1 MGSLFGGSKSKT
13 ENQAYGAIK
22 GAFSPLFKYSGQG
35 AGGISALLGGDDTGF
50 NKYKSAVGY
59 DWERD
64 RGMDAIGSKYAS
76 IGGLDSGA
84 TLKGLA
90 QFQSGLDDRYAN
102 TYLDKMLGLSNIGLS
117 AGQLVTQAGQKST
130 SSSSPGIAGMLGKIG
145 TAIATGG
152 TSLATDAASTIAS
165 NPSIF

>member
-13 ENQAYGAIK
+13 ENQAYGAINS
-22 GAFSPLFKYSGQG
+22 AFSPLFQYAGQG
-35 AGGISALLGGDDTGF
+35 AGGISALLGGDSSGF
-50 NKYKSAVGY
+50 DKYKSAVGY

-90 QFQSGLDDRYAN
+90 KFQSGLDSQYAN
-102 TYLDKMLGLSNIGLS
+102 TYLDKLLGLSSIGTS

-130 SSSSPGIAGMLGKIG
+130 SSSSPGIAGFLGKAAAG
-145 TAIATGG
+145 IATGG
-152 TSLATDAASTIAS
+152 ASLLT
-165 NPSIF
+165 PGGGF